1 MKYVIDR
8 LRPIPS
14 SSPIFL
20 SQIFINYFNI
30 SICSL
35 SVLDNLKSS
44 SDWSGS
50 QEFEDDYEKNAALD
64 LSRLDD
70 GIRSPLERNDL
81 LLANAFLLFV
91 AGLDTTSST
100 MTFVV
105 HNLLNNPEVQDKVI
119 YSIEILS
126 E

>member
-1 MKYVIDR
+1 M
-8 LRPIPS
+8 
-14 SSPIFL
+14 
-20 SQIFINYFNI
+20 
-30 SICSL
+30 
-35 SVLDNLKSS
+35 LDNLKSS

-119 YSIEILS
+119 YSIEIFS